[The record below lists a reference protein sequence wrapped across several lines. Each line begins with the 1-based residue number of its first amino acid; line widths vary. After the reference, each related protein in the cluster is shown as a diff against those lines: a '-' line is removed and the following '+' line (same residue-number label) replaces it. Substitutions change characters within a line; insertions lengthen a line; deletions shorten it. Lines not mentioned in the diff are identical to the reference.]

1 MMILVRYNGPGVPSL
16 ASMNTSGGIMPARTR
31 HSLLLAGV
39 VLQLASSRLVD
50 VSDVEIR
57 SFDGARLSATY
68 YDPGKPG
75 PGVLLFRNCD
85 QRRASMDAFARKL
98 ASRGAH
104 VIVHDYRAGQVAG
117 RSWQDT
123 RSGDADRVLGWLSSQ
138 TGVDHARLGAVGGSC
153 GVTLALDF
161 AAGHARQ
168 VRGIVILSGPSDSAQ
183 RAFIARSPHIG
194 VLGAASVE
202 EGAAVGYIE
211 PVVKASANK
220 ASRMVVLHG
229 AGHGTEI
236 LKGSASFEA
245 TALDW
250 LSDRLSLVR
259 RE

>member
-1 MMILVRYNGPGVPSL
+1 MALHHHE
-16 ASMNTSGGIMPARTR
+16 GIMTTRAR
-31 HSLLLAGV
+31 HSLLLAGA
-39 VLQLASSRLVD
+39 VLQLASPRPVD

-57 SFDGARLSATY
+57 SFDGARLAATY
-68 YDPGKPG
+68 YDAGKPG

-85 QRRASMDAFARKL
+85 QRRASMDGFARRL
-98 ASRGAH
+98 AARGAH
-104 VIVHDYRAGQVAG
+104 VIVYDYRNGLAAG
-117 RSWQDT
+117 RSWQET
-123 RSGDADRVLGWLSSQ
+123 RSEDAARVLAWLSSKP
-138 TGVDHARLGAVGGSC
+138 GVDHGRLGAVGGSC

-161 AAGHARQ
+161 AASHADQ
-168 VRGIVILSGPSDSAQ
+168 IKGLVILSGPSDSAH
-183 RAFIARSPHIG
+183 RAFIARAPHIG

-236 LKGSASFEA
+236 LKGSASFET

-250 LSDRLSLVR
+250 LGARLSLVSG
-259 RE
+259 E